1 MEFTVLGLSEDV
13 RAGVTALGY
22 TKPTPVQ
29 EQAIPVALRG
39 DDILACAQTGTGKTA
54 AFLLPAMQLIP
65 TEGRIRALVVT
76 PTRELATQI
85 EEEALVIGEQT
96 GHAVLAVY
104 GGVPYPPQLKR
115 LRKGVDLLVATP
127 GRLLDL
133 QSKGDID
140 LSEVEILVLDEADRM
155 LDMGFWPDVSRI
167 LRLLPAERQNML
179 FSATLSDDVL
189 RVIARPST
197 IRCVSTCLLHRFRS
211 TRSSSTS
218 YPVNASQ
225 KTELLVALLN
235 EIDEY
240 RAIVFTRTKQRAD
253 RLDQALRVSGVQS
266 DTVHSDRSQSQRER
280 TLADFKSGKH
290 ALLVATDVMA
300 RGIDVEGVTHVINYD
315 IPDRPED
322 YVHRIGRTARAGEK
336 GVAISLLAHDDLEP
350 LRHIERVVGK
360 AMPALDVEGFE
371 YLDRVVPRADRG
383 SATAPPRTLFS
394 GGVHRRGGRSGRG
407 RRF

>member
-1 MEFTVLGLSEDV
+1 MEFTALGLSEDV
-13 RAGVTALGY
+13 RAGVNALGY

-54 AFLLPAMQLIP
+54 AFLLPTMQLIP

-85 EEEALVIGEQT
+85 EEEALVIGEKT

-189 RVIARPST
+189 RVIGKAVHDPVRVD
-197 IRCVSTCLLHRFRS
+197 VSPAS
-211 TRSSSTS
+211 VPVDAVEQYV
-218 YPVNASQ
+218 YPVNSSQ
-225 KTELLVALLN
+225 KTELLVALLE

-253 RLDQALRVSGVQS
+253 RLDAALRKSGVHS

-336 GVAISLLAHDDLEP
+336 GVAISLLAHDELEP
-350 LRHIERVVGK
+350 FRQIERVVGK

-371 YLDRVVPRADRG
+371 YMDRVVPRADRG

-394 GGVHRRGGRSGRG
+394 GGVHRRGGRAGRG

>member
-1 MEFTVLGLSEDV
+1 MEFTVLGLSEEV

-54 AFLLPAMQLIP
+54 AFLLPTMQRIP
-65 TEGRIRALVVT
+65 VEGRIRALVVT

-85 EEEALVIGEQT
+85 EEEALVIAGQT

-104 GGVPYPPQLKR
+104 GGMPYPPQLKR
-115 LRKGVDLLVATP
+115 LRAGVDLLVATP

-167 LRLLPAERQNML
+167 LRLLPPQRQNML

-189 RVIARPST
+189 RVIGKAVHDPVRVD
-197 IRCVSTCLLHRFRS
+197 VSPAS
-211 TRSSSTS
+211 VPVDAVEQYV

-225 KTELLVALLN
+225 KTELLVALLE

-253 RLDQALRVSGVQS
+253 RLDAALRKSGVHS

-322 YVHRIGRTARAGEK
+322 YVHRIGRTARAGET
-336 GVAISLLAHDDLEP
+336 GVAISLLAHDELEP

-360 AMPALDVEGFE
+360 TMESRDVEGFD
-371 YLDRVVPRADRG
+371 YMDRIVPRADRG
-383 SATAPPRTLFS
+383 ATASTHTLFS

>member
-13 RAGVTALGY
+13 RAGVAALGF

-29 EQAIPVALRG
+29 EQAIPVALAG

-54 AFLLPAMQLIP
+54 AFLLPTLQRIP
-65 TEGRIRALVVT
+65 VEGRVRALVVT

-85 EEEALVIGEQT
+85 EQEALVIAGRT
-96 GHAVLAVY
+96 GHKVLAVY
-104 GGVPYPPQLKR
+104 GGVPYAKQTTP

-133 QSKGDID
+133 QNKREID
-140 LSEVEILVLDEADRM
+140 LSEVQILVLDEADRM
-155 LDMGFWPDVSRI
+155 LDMGFWPDVRRI

-179 FSATLSDDVL
+179 FSATLSDEVL
-189 RVIARPST
+189 RVIGDAVNDPVRVD
-197 IRCVSTCLLHRFRS
+197 VSPAS
-211 TRSSSTS
+211 VPVDAIEQYV
-218 YPVNASQ
+218 YPVNSTQ
-225 KTELLVALLN
+225 KTELLVALLK

-240 RAIVFTRTKQRAD
+240 RAIVFTRTKLRAD
-253 RLDQALRVSGVQS
+253 RLTAALQSSGVEA
-266 DTVHSDRSQSQRER
+266 DTVHSDRSQKQRER
-280 TLADFKSGKH
+280 TLADFKGGKH

-300 RGIDVEGVTHVINYD
+300 RGIDVERVTHVINYD
-315 IPDRPED
+315 VPERPED

-336 GVAISLLAHDDLEP
+336 GVAITLLSHDETEP

-360 AMPALDVEGFE
+360 TMPVRDVEGFE

-383 SATAPPRTLFS
+383 SAAMPRTLFS
-394 GGVHRRGGRSGRG
+394 GGVHRRGGRSGRT